1 MFHLNINSFSFHFDE
16 LENLISKSKKDFQII
31 GISEARLKKTQETT
45 TNIQLENFNIEHVPT
60 ESANGGVLLYI
71 RKAINYKLRP
81 DLMIYKKRELES
93 VFIEIIQKD
102 SKNMVVGCI
111 YRHPCIQQ

>member
-1 MFHLNINSFSFHFDE
+1 MFHLNNDSLSFHFDE
-16 LENLISKSKKDFQII
+16 LENLISKSKNDFQII
-31 GISEARLKKTQETT
+31 GISETRLKESQE

-102 SKNMVVGCI
+102 SKNMVVGCM
-111 YRHPCIQQ
+111 YAT

>member
-1 MFHLNINSFSFHFDE
+1 MNWKASYQNQKMAL
-16 LENLISKSKKDFQII
+16 
-31 GISEARLKKTQETT
+31 TT

-81 DLMIYKKRELES
+81 DLMIYKRRELES
-93 VFIEIIQKD
+93 FFIEIIKKN
-102 SKNMVVGCI
+102 SKNVVVGYAYI
-111 YRHPCIQQ
+111 DSHVWSIVSSMTNI